1 MNFKMNLKALMYIIV
16 SKNVCSNHRT
26 TIHRDTYRRRE
37 TRSMRQYR
45 QIKVFLITHIS
56 ARNIISQSQTKNKYP
71 SHIFGIKMLTTISN
85 LNFQ

>member
-56 ARNIISQSQTKNKYP
+56 ARNVTNKEQISFTYIWHKNA
-71 SHIFGIKMLTTISN
+71 N
-85 LNFQ
+85 DD